1 MTASFARCRDF
12 VSKCLTVARESRPN
26 ARELLRHPW
35 LDVRSRATVLKHA
48 TCIVHCTV
56 CKAVE
61 RSDGAAFLAQ
71 LHPVRGLMGGL
82 GKRRRAGLPRGSAR
96 LVRAALR
103 RRGTPLGTGASSLP
117 APPFPLPRSSRHAT
131 KSNRIRA
138 REPHPHAHAY
148 TCAHACMLRRTRR
161 AGGHQA

>member
-71 LHPVRGLMGGL
+71 LHRVRGVMGLAQKAAGGAAE
-82 GKRRRAGLPRGSAR
+82 GKRSFGACSASK
-96 LVRAALR
+96 A
-103 RRGTPLGTGASSLP
+103 
-117 APPFPLPRSSRHAT
+117 
-131 KSNRIRA
+131 
-138 REPHPHAHAY
+138 
-148 TCAHACMLRRTRR
+148 
-161 AGGHQA
+161 